1 MSARKLIQSFGMAG
15 LFILAGASGAFGQ
28 FSIDW
33 HTVDGGGGISE
44 GGGFTVQG
52 TIGQP
57 DAGAMAGGDYLL
69 AGGFWP
75 AFTFCFVD
83 LDDWANFAGQWLLEG
98 PDLPADIALDDEIVD
113 TNDLLGFAEVFLS
126 ICPGGWEL

>member
-1 MSARKLIQSFGMAG
+1 MRVLIA
-15 LFILAGASGAFGQ
+15 ILVLTLSVGAAGAYE
-28 FSIDW
+28 IDW
-33 HTVDGGGGISE
+33 YTIDGGGGFSE
-44 GGGFTVQG
+44 GGGYTLQG

-57 DAGAMAGGDYLL
+57 DTGAMAGDSYEL

-75 AFTFCFVD
+75 AFTLCFVD

-98 PDLPADIALDDEIVD
+98 PDLSGDLVLDDEIVD
-113 TNDLLGFAEVFLS
+113 TNDLIYFADVFLG